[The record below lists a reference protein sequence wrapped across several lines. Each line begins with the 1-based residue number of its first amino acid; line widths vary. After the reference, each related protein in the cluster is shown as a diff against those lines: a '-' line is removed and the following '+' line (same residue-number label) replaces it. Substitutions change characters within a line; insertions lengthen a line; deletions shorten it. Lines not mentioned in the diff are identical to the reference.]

1 MLKPQTTRRKHALHR
16 PHITTAKRATPEN
29 CMAFLR
35 STPGT
40 WSYDSN
46 LHLLGFCQWRASIEI
61 TRDLIRNTKPPHPS
75 TTDSSSTPRT
85 PSSPDLKIP
94 NFNRPRS
101 RSPPRRTN
109 HQPQSSKSPQSC
121 RRPSDKIDAET

>member
-1 MLKPQTTRRKHALHR
+1 
-16 PHITTAKRATPEN
+16 
-29 CMAFLR
+29 
-35 STPGT
+35 
-40 WSYDSN
+40 
-46 LHLLGFCQWRASIEI
+46 
-61 TRDLIRNTKPPHPS
+61 KPPHPS

-121 RRPSDKIDAET
+121 RRPRVGNASGPAGGATGAAVGETRGAARGCGGGALWDD